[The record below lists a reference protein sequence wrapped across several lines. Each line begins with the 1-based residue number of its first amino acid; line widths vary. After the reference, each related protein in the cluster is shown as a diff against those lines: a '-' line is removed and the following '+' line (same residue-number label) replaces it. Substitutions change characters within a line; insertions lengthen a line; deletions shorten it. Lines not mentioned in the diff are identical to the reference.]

1 MKIQNMFSFLR
12 MRRTGY
18 RDRMTVILSF
28 VVDDEELYSTIH
40 PSMKRKGGKDNERSR
55 TVKRNR
61 GAK

>member
-1 MKIQNMFSFLR
+1 
-12 MRRTGY
+12 
-18 RDRMTVILSF
+18 MTVILSF